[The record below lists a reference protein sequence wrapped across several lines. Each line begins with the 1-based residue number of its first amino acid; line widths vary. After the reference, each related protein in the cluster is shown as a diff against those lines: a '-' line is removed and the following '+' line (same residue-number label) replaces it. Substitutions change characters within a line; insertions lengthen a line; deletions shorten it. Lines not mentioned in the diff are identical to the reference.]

1 MGRKKR
7 SSNWKWVLPALAL
20 LAAAGLLAAYFITP
34 GVPLPQVGEGDVLIA
49 PGEDGGILLSWPAAP
64 EGAASR
70 VSLRRAGEQAFEVLG
85 DFSENQVSLEEDVLS
100 GKLSV
105 RVQSVAQGKNLLGMD
120 REMVSR
126 RALEVSVQPRN
137 LVQPTLEGRT
147 GSEGDLHLSW
157 NGAGGYEVSTVED
170 GRYTPVCRVNGDKTV
185 IRFGE
190 DGDLDLPEYDQ
201 TVWISIR
208 AAYQGEGYV
217 LYGPYAQPVSVDRTA
232 LMGNVLS
239 LVCRNLGERLYAL
252 EWNETKGGYY
262 EVQEWSAS
270 DKSWETLARVEHGEE
285 LRYETGLLRSG
296 SDHRYRVA
304 AMGAAET
311 VEPGEVSFRTEISTK
326 YATIWPVVDL
336 DFCGDEELKKSLGTI
351 PAGTALCV
359 LEEGDDCFQVRWK
372 DQYGYVD
379 SRFCMINLP
388 EYVGDVCAYD
398 MTNSYSS
405 IFMVHDYPIEHITGE
420 VIKGFEGVRT
430 EDGDFL
436 VPFLY
441 PSAKKLLT
449 AARAAE
455 EDGYRLRIYEAFR
468 PNEATRFLYDTTMAQ
483 LDYPLPEL
491 GEDGAYVFYVPP
503 EPAPETEPAEE
514 PASTQEPD
522 AEPVLPP
529 DEAVGEG
536 QAEPASQTE
545 PDSQTEPASQ
555 TEPGAE
561 ASPDAQMESTAISES
576 APPEEEGGLQEETHA
591 EPEPEIPTGPTY
603 RKIMTDG
610 RFGISSFLAASV
622 SAHNRG
628 IALDMTIEGLD
639 GSPMEMQS
647 AMHDLS
653 WYSAAYRNNDNAK
666 LLESYMTG
674 VGMRGLSSEWWHF
687 QDDATREA
695 IGLSK
700 YLYKGV
706 TAEGWTRDN
715 VGWRYRAADGSFRKS
730 TNITVDGKQ
739 YTLDQE
745 GYAVE

>member
-1 MGRKKR
+1 MKKVKKK
-7 SSNWKWVLPALAL
+7 SSGWRWVLLVLAL
-20 LAAAGLLAAYFITP
+20 LAAAGLLGAYLVTP
-34 GVPLPQVGEGDVLIA
+34 GVSLPQVGDGDVLIA

-64 EGAASR
+64 GGAASR
-70 VSLRRAGEQAFEVLG
+70 VSLRRAGEQAFQPLG
-85 DFSENQVSLEEDVLS
+85 DFSENETSLEGDALS
-100 GKLSV
+100 GKLSI
-105 RVQSVAQGKNLLGMD
+105 RIQSVTRGKNLLGMD
-120 REMVSR
+120 RELVSR
-126 RALEVSVQPRN
+126 QAIEVAVQPRN
-137 LVQPTLEGRT
+137 LVQPALEGRT

-170 GRYTPVCRVNGDKTV
+170 GLYTPVCRVNGNKAV
-185 IRFGE
+185 VRFGE
-190 DGDLDLPEYDQ
+190 GGDLEMPGEDQ
-201 TVWISIR
+201 LVWLSVR

-217 LYGPYAQPVSVDRTA
+217 LCGPYAQPVSVDRTS

-239 LVCRNLGERLYAL
+239 LECRNLGERLYAL
-252 EWNETKGGYY
+252 EWNETKGDYY
-262 EVQEWSAS
+262 EVQEWSAP
-270 DKSWETLARVEHGEE
+270 DKSWETLARVEHGGQ

-296 SDHRYRVA
+296 SDHRYRVTA
-304 AMGAAET
+304 VGAAEA

-326 YATIWPVVDL
+326 YATVWPVVDL

-372 DQYGYVD
+372 DQYGWVD
-379 SRFCMINLP
+379 SRFCLINLP

-398 MTNSYSS
+398 ITNSYSS
-405 IFMVHDYPIEHITGE
+405 LLAVHDYPLEHITGE
-420 VIKGFEGVRT
+420 VVKGFEGIRM
-430 EDGDFL
+430 EDGTFL
-436 VPFLY
+436 VPYLY

-455 EDGYRLRIYEAFR
+455 ADGCRLRIYEAFC
-468 PNEATRFLYDTTMAQ
+468 PHEATRFLCDTTMAQ
-483 LDYPLPEL
+483 LDCPVPER

-503 EPAPETEPAEE
+503 ETEPAS
-514 PASTQEPD
+514 PQEPD

-529 DEAVGEG
+529 DETAGEG
-536 QAEPASQTE
+536 Q
-545 PDSQTEPASQ
+545 
-555 TEPGAE
+555 
-561 ASPDAQMESTAISES
+561 AQMESTALSES
-576 APPEEEGGLQEETHA
+576 APPAEEADSTQA
-591 EPEPEIPTGPTY
+591 EPAPQTASAAPENRPTY
-603 RKIMTDG
+603 RSVMTDG
-610 RFGISSFLAASV
+610 RFELPGFLTPSV
-622 SAHNRG
+622 SAHSQG
-628 IALDMTIEGLD
+628 TALDITIERLD
-639 GSPMEMQS
+639 GTELEMQS

-653 WYSAAYRNNDNAK
+653 WYSAASRNNDNAK

-674 VGMRGLSSEWWHF
+674 VGMRGLSGEWWHF
-687 QDDATREA
+687 QDDAALEA